1 MSRRSHSKSITATR
15 ALLGE
20 VFFASTTGMVHHL
33 IRQRSFPRLLRS
45 RALGRL
51 GSDINRSAV
60 INAHVTIAGRA
71 NLTVGART
79 FLNEG
84 IYLDLSEQITIGKDC
99 AIGHQVLFT
108 TATHQLAKAGR
119 RAGPAVVRPIVVGDG
134 TWIGSRATILPG
146 VTIGSGSV
154 VGSGAVVTSDIP
166 NNSVYAG
173 VPARLI
179 RALDTDLE
187 PETETRA

>member
-1 MSRRSHSKSITATR
+1 M
-15 ALLGE
+15 
-20 VFFASTTGMVHHL
+20 
-33 IRQRSFPRLLRS
+33 
-45 RALGRL
+45 
-51 GSDINRSAV
+51 